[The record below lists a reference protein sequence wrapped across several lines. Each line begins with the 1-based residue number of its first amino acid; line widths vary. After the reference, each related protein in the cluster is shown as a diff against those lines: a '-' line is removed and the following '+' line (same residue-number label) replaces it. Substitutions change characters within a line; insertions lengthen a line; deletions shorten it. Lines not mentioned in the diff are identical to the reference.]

1 MIDNQDEAPFPENVD
16 NLGNPEPTDETITQ
30 EQINEMK
37 MLGLP
42 KPRLV
47 SWERWQR
54 IQNVRIEHQHM
65 IQLAAMGY
73 PQKKI
78 AQEMG
83 YTDASVSK
91 ILNTPEVKSEVN
103 KIVQETYGDNIKKA
117 MKDRALKAV
126 TVVDDILDNPLSKS
140 SDRLSAA
147 TYILDHT
154 VGKPQQQIN
163 HTGNFIME
171 IMDEATRIT
180 KLREA
185 NPITP
190 ELTGKPDPFDTV
202 LEQIV
207 PSNVVVGKRSNVKE
221 GSE

>member
-1 MIDNQDEAPFPENVD
+1 
-16 NLGNPEPTDETITQ
+16 
-30 EQINEMK
+30 MK

-42 KPRLV
+42 KPPLV